1 MERSKE
7 IEDSSL
13 SCWGGTRVAGSLRGS
28 SLIKKKMNLV
38 GPWFHEE
45 GTESGTLRGLFL
57 YSSNQCFEGC

>member
-28 SLIKKKMNLV
+28 SLIKKKDE
-38 GPWFHEE
+38 P
-45 GTESGTLRGLFL
+45 SGTLV
-57 YSSNQCFEGC
+57 S